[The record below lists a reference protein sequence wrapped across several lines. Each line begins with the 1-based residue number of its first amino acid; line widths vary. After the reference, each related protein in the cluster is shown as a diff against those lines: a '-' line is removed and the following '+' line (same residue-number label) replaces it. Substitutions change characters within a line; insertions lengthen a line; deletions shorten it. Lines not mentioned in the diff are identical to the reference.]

1 MTVHIPTFFERYE
14 WSCTQVD
21 EAIWQSSFASD
32 REEDFDLYVAQSED
46 WIHFA
51 VSPLTPLTRAEC
63 REALYTALLHLNG
76 SIRLVRLG
84 VDDEGDVNL
93 LADLP
98 ATVVDYAAFAVVLDT
113 LVYYTQQLAH
123 ELTRT
128 ATQVGYRS
136 PLY

>member
-1 MTVHIPTFFERYE
+1 MTVDIPAFFERYE
-14 WSCTQVD
+14 WSYTPVD
-21 EAIWQSSFASD
+21 DAIWQSSFATD
-32 REEDFDLYVAQSED
+32 RDEDFDLYVAQRED
-46 WIHFA
+46 WLHFA
-51 VSPLTPLTRAEC
+51 VSPLTPLPHVEC
-63 REALYTALLHLNG
+63 QDALYTALLQLNS

-98 ATVVDYAAFAVVLDT
+98 ATVVDYAAFAITLDT
-113 LVYYTQQLAH
+113 LVYYTQKLAH

-136 PLY
+136 PLF

>member
-21 EAIWQSSFASD
+21 GAIWQSSFASD

>member
-1 MTVHIPTFFERYE
+1 MTADIPAFFERYE

-21 EAIWQSSFASD
+21 EAIWLSSFASERD
-32 REEDFDLYVAQSED
+32 EDFDLYVARSED

-51 VSPLTPLTRAEC
+51 VSPLTPHPQAEC
-63 REALYTALLHLNG
+63 REALYTALLRLNG

-84 VDDEGDVNL
+84 VDDEGDIVL

-98 ATVVDYAAFAVVLDT
+98 IAVVDFAAFAATLDT
-113 LVYYTQQLAH
+113 LVNYTQQLAH

-136 PLY
+136 PLF

>member
-1 MTVHIPTFFERYE
+1 MSVDIPAFFGRYE
-14 WSCTQVD
+14 WTCAQVD
-21 EAIWQSSFASD
+21 EAIWQSSFASERD
-32 REEDFDLYVAQSED
+32 EDFDLYVAQRED

-51 VSPLTPLTRAEC
+51 VSPLTPRPLEAC
-63 REALYTALLHLNG
+63 QDALYAALLRLNG
-76 SIRLVRLG
+76 TIRLVRFG

-98 ATVVDYAAFAVVLDT
+98 AAAVDFATFAAVLDA
-113 LVYYTQQLAH
+113 LVYYTQHLAH

-136 PLY
+136 PLF